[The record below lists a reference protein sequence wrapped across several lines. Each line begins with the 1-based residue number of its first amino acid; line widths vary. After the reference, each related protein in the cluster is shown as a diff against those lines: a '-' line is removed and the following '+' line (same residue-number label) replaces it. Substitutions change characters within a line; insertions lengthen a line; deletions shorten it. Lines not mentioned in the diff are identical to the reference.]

1 VVLEIALATVLLVGA
16 GLLINSFVQLA
27 TVDPGF
33 AASHLLTFQIAQ
45 STSQRP
51 EEQRAFAETFVERL
65 RAMPDVQS
73 AAYAR
78 QLPLVQLQDS
88 ITLTLRR
95 DGVDRVL
102 GEAPD
107 IRFVSRDYL
116 RTMRIPIISGR
127 GFAEDDGA
135 GRPGVVVINDALAR
149 RSFAGMNPLGQIVL
163 FGPPGHRMPLEIAG
177 VAGNVRQFGLD
188 RAPEPQY
195 FMDIRQV
202 PTDPAFRGPPLF
214 PVGVYYTVRT
224 TANAGAVLGGI
235 RTIARQLDPHATPS
249 DVATMEE
256 IVSNSM
262 TRPRMYAVL
271 VGVFA
276 AVACALAV
284 IGLYGVMAYSVAQRT
299 REIGVRVA
307 LGAGRRDVMRLVL
320 RRSLALTA
328 VGIAIGIGGA
338 AGLTRYL
345 ESLLFGLRP
354 LDPATFTVVACTFAA
369 VAMLASYLP
378 AQRAASVD
386 PLVALRYE

>member
-1 VVLEIALATVLLVGA
+1 
-16 GLLINSFVQLA
+16 
-27 TVDPGF
+27 
-33 AASHLLTFQIAQ
+33 
-45 STSQRP
+45 
-51 EEQRAFAETFVERL
+51 
-65 RAMPDVQS
+65 
-73 AAYAR
+73 
-78 QLPLVQLQDS
+78 
-88 ITLTLRR
+88 
-95 DGVDRVL
+95 
-102 GEAPD
+102 
-107 IRFVSRDYL
+107 
-116 RTMRIPIISGR
+116 
-127 GFAEDDGA
+127 
-135 GRPGVVVINDALAR
+135 
-149 RSFAGMNPLGQIVL
+149 MNPLGQIVL

-188 RAPEPQY
+188 RAPEPHY
-195 FMDIRQV
+195 FRDIRQV